1 MTAIND
7 VNQRSAEIHSD
18 VNRVKKLKIAEI
30 LKLTGFTYFVKENRD
45 SMIYDFVDRKMI
57 DIFDSQT
64 KLGSMCENDAKL
76 LLELLSNLTK

>member
-45 SMIYDFVDRKMI
+45 SMIYDFVDRK
-57 DIFDSQT
+57 
-64 KLGSMCENDAKL
+64 
-76 LLELLSNLTK
+76 

>member
-30 LKLTGFTYFVKENRD
+30 VKLTGFTYFVKENRD
-45 SMIYDFVDRKMI
+45 SMIC
-57 DIFDSQT
+57 
-64 KLGSMCENDAKL
+64 G
-76 LLELLSNLTK
+76 